1 MVECGAAKG
10 AHGAAPVRD
19 PRGSHMRGRILAVAA
34 VATGM
39 AAAPAQA
46 APVSRATAIDRAHRA
61 IGNHAG
67 ALRDGAEQA
76 FSVRDVVT
84 DADGASHV
92 RFDRTYDGLRVLGGD
107 TVVHSDTKGT
117 YRAASLTLRSAPD
130 VSTTPAV
137 DGARAAAIAGAAPD
151 AQRELVIE
159 GRRGTPRLAWLTTV
173 AGTQPDGTPSLVKRT
188 VDARTGEVLVSE
200 ETNETATGS
209 GRGLYVG
216 RSAPV
221 PLQTTQSGSSFTLV
235 DATRGGARTED
246 TRNAEDL
253 CAVFFCRFAKTTPY
267 TDADDAWG
275 TGSSSDRA
283 TAAVDVHYGSAA
295 TWDYYRDVFGRTGI
309 AGDGKG
315 ALSRVHY
322 GSNYDN
328 AFWQDACF
336 CMSYG
341 DGDGSQFNPL
351 VGLDVTGHEMSH
363 GVTSH
368 TAALD
373 YEGESGGLNESTSDI
388 FGTMVEFHANNP
400 DDPPDFEIGEQITPD
415 HTPLRWMAQPS
426 RDGGSADCWS
436 PSVAG
441 LDVHYSSGVGN
452 HFFYLLSQGSG
463 TGAYDTSTTCGGAP
477 AVTGI
482 GNDAAQ
488 RIWYRALTVYMTS
501 STDYA
506 GARKATLQ
514 AAGDLYGAGSAQANA
529 VAAAWTAVNVA

>member
-1 MVECGAAKG
+1 MK
-10 AHGAAPVRD
+10 
-19 PRGSHMRGRILAVAA
+19 GRILAVAA
-34 VATGM
+34 LATGLV
-39 AAAPAQA
+39 AVPAQA
-46 APVSRATAIDRAHRA
+46 GQVSRSTAIDRAQRA
-61 IGNHAG
+61 IGNHTG
-67 ALRDGAEQA
+67 AVRDGARQA
-76 FSVRDVVT
+76 FAVRDVVT

-92 RFDRTYDGLRVLGGD
+92 RFDRTYGGLRVLGGD
-107 TVVHSDTKGT
+107 TVVHSNPRGT
-117 YRAASLTLRSAPD
+117 YRAASLTLRSAPSL
-130 VSTTPAV
+130 STTPAV
-137 DGARAAAIAGAAPD
+137 DASSAARIAGAAAD
-151 AQRELVIE
+151 AKRELVVE
-159 GRRGTPRLAWLTTV
+159 ARRGTPRLAWLTTV
-173 AGTQPDGTPSLVKRT
+173 AGTQPDGTPSLIKRT

-200 ETNETATGS
+200 ETNETVTGS

-221 PLQTTQSGSSFTLV
+221 ALETTASGGGFTLV
-235 DATRGGARTED
+235 DPTRGGGRTED
-246 TRNAEDL
+246 TNNGEDT
-253 CAVFFCRFAKTTPY
+253 CAIFFCTYAETTPY
-267 TDADDAWG
+267 SDADNAWG
-275 TGSSSDRA
+275 TGTSADRA

-295 TWDYYRDVFGRTGI
+295 TWDYYQQVFGRNGI

-328 AFWQDACF
+328 AFWQDDCF

-368 TAALD
+368 TANLD
-373 YEGESGGLNESTSDI
+373 YEGESGGLNEATSDI

-400 DDPPDFEIGEQITPD
+400 DDPPDFEIGEEITPD
-415 HTPLRWMAQPS
+415 HAPLRYMAQPS

-436 PSVAG
+436 SSTGG
-441 LDVHYSSGVGN
+441 LDVHYSSGVAN

-463 TGAYDTSTTCGGAP
+463 TGTYDSSTTCAGAP

-482 GNDAAQ
+482 GNSAAE

-501 STDYA
+501 STNYA
-506 GARKATLQ
+506 GARTATIN
-514 AAGDLYGAGSAQANA
+514 AANDLFGAGSAQATA
-529 VAAAWTAVNVA
+529 VAAAWTAVNVG